1 MNRKSRT
8 SRAAVAVLAALM
20 AIVLIGCSGSGPS
33 TTGPSAVAT
42 DPTTVVVFS
51 WTFEEVEAGGQR
63 FINFSLPRR
72 GALALTVRWNDRN
85 NSVVAVLTGTGCFNL
100 QNPTADCQV
109 RRTLARQGKEGG
121 EGFLDYPDA
130 GGSYRLL
137 VENEG
142 PGIETI
148 NVTAELT
155 SAVVAPAPPTPRPT
169 DRPERGRPERER
181 PNPRGSGQP

>member
-1 MNRKSRT
+1 MNGKSRT

-20 AIVLIGCSGSGPS
+20 AIVLIGCSSSGPS
-33 TTGPSAVAT
+33 TTGPSAVAA
-42 DPTTVVVFS
+42 DPTTVVVLS
-51 WTFEEVEAGGQR
+51 QTLEEVEAGGQR
-63 FINFSLPRR
+63 IINFSLPHR
-72 GALALTVRWNDRN
+72 GTLALTVRWNDQN
-85 NSVVAVLTGTGCFNL
+85 NSVLAVLTSAGCFNF
-100 QNPTADCQV
+100 QNPTADCQQ

-121 EGFLDYPDA
+121 EGFLDCPDA

-169 DRPERGRPERER
+169 GRPERER
-181 PNPRGSGQP
+181 PER

>member
-8 SRAAVAVLAALM
+8 SRAAVAVLTALM
-20 AIVLIGCSGSGPS
+20 AMVLIGCSGSGPS
-33 TTGPSAVAT
+33 TTGPSAVA
-42 DPTTVVVFS
+42 PGSASMVVLS
-51 WTFEEVEAGGQR
+51 QAFEDVEAGGQR
-63 FINFSLPRR
+63 FINFSLPHR
-72 GALALTVRWNDRN
+72 GALALTVRWNDQN
-85 NSVVAVLTGTGCFNL
+85 NSVLAVLTSAGCFNF
-100 QNPTADCQV
+100 QNPTAECQQ

-155 SAVVAPAPPTPRPT
+155 SAVVAPAPPSSQPTDPPDRSHPTPRRSWEP
-169 DRPERGRPERER
+169 
-181 PNPRGSGQP
+181 